1 MADKPGDQGAR
12 RNEIAAPSQN
22 GYTVF
27 MKVRLTE
34 ELETLVKE
42 KVRSGRYADESDV
55 VRDALRALE
64 LRDDYESP
72 ALEAA
77 LLEGVRSPRRP
88 YGKATLNRIRNAA
101 RKGT

>member
-1 MADKPGDQGAR
+1 
-12 RNEIAAPSQN
+12 
-22 GYTVF
+22 
-27 MKVRLTE
+27 MKVTLTA

-55 VRDALRALE
+55 MRDALRALE

-77 LLEGVRSPRRP
+77 LLEGVRSPHRP
-88 YGKATLNRIRNAA
+88 YGKTTLHRIRQAA
-101 RKGT
+101 RGGK

>member
-1 MADKPGDQGAR
+1 ML
-12 RNEIAAPSQN
+12 
-22 GYTVF
+22 
-27 MKVRLTE
+27 VR
-34 ELETLVKE
+34 E

-77 LLEGVRSPRRP
+77 LLEGVRGPHRP
-88 YGKATLNRIRNAA
+88 YSKATLNQIRKQA
-101 RKGT
+101 RRSK